1 MRSLRGVIR
10 RAILATV
17 LVLSFGFSTI
27 AYADN
32 DTGGVGTDAA
42 AMDAA
47 AVSDPDATTGEEG
60 DPSQTIL
67 EEEPPLSTGPYRV
80 GWSVVNLLIS
90 LTTTAI
96 GVLLAASFMVQK
108 KNGDLLPNGFGL
120 TVFSMIA
127 AIISII
133 LFVSTENLQL
143 SMIAANS
150 FTVAHIAVLSVSVLC
165 VALTVKKEGRHI
177 IRQGKHSVSGD
188 HSTIIR

>member
-1 MRSLRGVIR
+1 MRRI
-10 RAILATV
+10 ILTTV
-17 LVLSFGFSTI
+17 LVLSFSFSTI

-32 DTGGVGTDAA
+32 NTGDAGTDAA
-42 AMDAA
+42 AMNAA
-47 AVSDPDATTGEEG
+47 AAPDPNATTGEEG

-67 EEEPPLSTGPYRV
+67 EEEPPLSTGPYRA
-80 GWSVVNLLIS
+80 GWSLINLLIS

-96 GVLLAASFMVQK
+96 GVFLAASFMVQR
-108 KNGDLLPNGFGL
+108 KNDELLPSGFGL

-150 FTVAHIAVLSVSVLC
+150 FTVAHVAVLSVSVLC
-165 VALTVKKEGRHI
+165 ATLTVKKEGRHI
-177 IRQGKHSVSGD
+177 IRYGKHSASGD